1 MVQGKQHRITQELF
15 DETVLENQEVFE
27 LSPAEA
33 LQETV
38 DQFGQQGVSLDHLL
52 TSSHPTEGVKERQQ
66 RSEFSGFINVV
77 LDSHVQPNG
86 TILISNDSDRETVRS
101 ALQRIA
107 SLCSTTTNSTNSTK
121 NKTASLLHSESSTS
135 SSNDVIEKST
145 TEEEGSS
152 FPYLNLLHHHQGM
165 FTLMSYL
172 GAVTLPEDATDGM
185 DDEGLLQE
193 TVQTITQ
200 ILTARPQDNAVTA
213 DMRSILR
220 DSFVAFER
228 LVRLIQHYATLLENN
243 DTNSQEYISQ
253 KVNILMD
260 LLRLGYVSC
269 RNCERNKVGF
279 VRSNKK
285 TKRHNVSGGVS
296 VAAQVLRLVVPL
308 PEELVALRTES
319 CRMLSVLCRFDD
331 FRSNSSAEQHGMNVS
346 SVHDHVLEFYRA
358 GTIPTL
364 HRITLDA
371 LEPLNDGSVSSS
383 ERVGLAAAALTATRV
398 LAVNDEIVQ
407 ALVAVGTLSTTRLA
421 LEAGVV
427 LENEE
432 DDCTNNETTKAFKVR
447 KYQKQLLAAGA
458 LGLIRNL
465 CGNDEI
471 KTTLCLGSSDDPTTS
486 VLPSVLL
493 AMRQYR
499 TSSSIQEHGCGTLGA
514 MALRRPP
521 NCLRIIDLDGP
532 REILTAMRQH
542 PNSVIVQRQGCL
554 AVRNLVSR
562 LVERYPSGEE
572 AREAAA
578 ASAGVAGVNIRDVF
592 LDLGAEQ
599 VLQSIAGRHQGSVD
613 EAYAALRDLGCTVS
627 LLKFDSDSIEQ
638 SRASG
643 GSVQVKARPA
653 MFGEVKSNFRPVYDE
668 SPNLHNSGL

>member
-1 MVQGKQHRITQELF
+1 MVQGQQQHRITQELF

-52 TSSHPTEGVKERQQ
+52 TSSHPTEGVTETERQQ

-86 TILISNDSDRETVRS
+86 TIHISNDSDRATVRS

-107 SLCSTTTNSTNSTK
+107 SLCSTTNNTTTNN

-152 FPYLNLLHHHQGM
+152 FAYLNLLHHHQGM

-185 DDEGLLQE
+185 DDELLLQE

-200 ILTARPQDNAVTA
+200 ILTARPKDNAVTA
-213 DMRSILR
+213 DMRSTLR
-220 DSFVAFER
+220 DSFVALER
-228 LVRLIQHYATLLENN
+228 LVRLIQHYATLLEKHNSD

-253 KVNILMD
+253 KVHILMD

-296 VAAQVLRLVVPL
+296 VAAQVLRLAVPAL
-308 PEELVALRTES
+308 PEELMVALRTES

-371 LEPLNDGSVSSS
+371 LAPLNNASTASSS

-398 LAVNDEIVQ
+398 LA
-407 ALVAVGTLSTTRLA
+407 
-421 LEAGVV
+421 
-427 LENEE
+427 
-432 DDCTNNETTKAFKVR
+432 
-447 KYQKQLLAAGA
+447 
-458 LGLIRNL
+458 
-465 CGNDEI
+465 
-471 KTTLCLGSSDDPTTS
+471 
-486 VLPSVLL
+486 
-493 AMRQYR
+493 
-499 TSSSIQEHGCGTLGA
+499 
-514 MALRRPP
+514 
-521 NCLRIIDLDGP
+521 
-532 REILTAMRQH
+532 
-542 PNSVIVQRQGCL
+542 
-554 AVRNLVSR
+554 
-562 LVERYPSGEE
+562 
-572 AREAAA
+572 
-578 ASAGVAGVNIRDVF
+578 
-592 LDLGAEQ
+592 
-599 VLQSIAGRHQGSVD
+599 
-613 EAYAALRDLGCTVS
+613 
-627 LLKFDSDSIEQ
+627 
-638 SRASG
+638 
-643 GSVQVKARPA
+643 
-653 MFGEVKSNFRPVYDE
+653 
-668 SPNLHNSGL
+668 